1 MVNLKNIDVVAV
13 GHALMDLRFIV
24 ERFASPDEE
33 ADIMEQSTGPG
44 GSAVNAALN
53 VSKLGGVSAILAKVG
68 LDTFGRSIVEEL
80 MKYKV
85 DISGLKICF
94 EETGF
99 SIVMI
104 DQSGNISIYGF
115 KGCAEK
121 FMPNDIDEDII
132 SRSKYIHIA
141 SLRPDT
147 SIRAAVI
154 AKENNSLIS
163 WDPGRR
169 LSMRGLKELKS
180 LIKLTDIVLL
190 NENECK
196 NLTGLNDPEK
206 CSNLLRGIGPEMII
220 VKMGPKGLYANSE
233 EFTGYMPAFRVK
245 DVRDS
250 TGSGDA
256 FASAFLLSLSR
267 GEKMKDA
274 LEYAQAVAALKVT
287 RLGANAIPTHDEAI
301 KFLQEQK
308 KEIEEKIE
316 EK

>member
-287 RLGANAIPTHDEAI
+287 RLGANAIPT
-301 KFLQEQK
+301 
-308 KEIEEKIE
+308 
-316 EK
+316 